1 MILDDF
7 LWRSALA
14 GIALALASGPL
25 GCFVV
30 WRRMAYFGDATAHAA
45 ILGVA
50 LSLAFSISVFI
61 GVMVAALA
69 MAFMI
74 LSLSGRMFAVDTLLG
89 VAAHGALALGLVAI
103 TFIPG
108 VRVDLSAYL
117 FGDILAVGR
126 IDLLVICMGSAL
138 VLLVLWLRWER
149 LLLLTLNVDLAAA
162 RGVDTR
168 RESMILVGIL
178 AVLVAV
184 AIKIVGAL
192 LITAMLIIPAA
203 AARPISRTP
212 EWMAGVAVT
221 AAVIAVVGGLSASF
235 YWDTPTGPSIV
246 VVASVLF
253 AAATLLTIRR
263 PKPKH
268 CLQPL
273 QPDSS
278 ITTALLCR
286 QQQHLLPSV

>member
-1 MILDDF
+1 MIKQGIAKVILDDF
-7 LWRSALA
+7 IWRSALA

-50 LSLAFSISVFI
+50 LSLAFSISIFI

-126 IDLLVICMGSAL
+126 VDLLVICMGSAL

-162 RGVDTR
+162 RGIDTR
-168 RESMILVGIL
+168 REGMILMVIL

-212 EWMAGVAVT
+212 EWMAGVAAT
-221 AAVIAVVGGLSASF
+221 AAVIGVVGGLSASF

-246 VVASVLF
+246 VAASVLF
-253 AAATLLTIRR
+253 AGATLLTIRR
-263 PKPKH
+263 PKP
-268 CLQPL
+268 
-273 QPDSS
+273 
-278 ITTALLCR
+278 R
-286 QQQHLLPSV
+286 R

>member
-7 LWRSALA
+7 IWRSALA

-50 LSLAFSISVFI
+50 LSLAFSISIFI

-126 IDLLVICMGSAL
+126 VDLLVICMGSAL

-162 RGVDTR
+162 RGIDTR
-168 RESMILVGIL
+168 REGMILMAIL

-212 EWMAGVAVT
+212 EWMAGVAAT
-221 AAVIAVVGGLSASF
+221 AAVIGVVGGLSASF

-246 VVASVLF
+246 VAASVLF
-253 AAATLLTIRR
+253 AGATLLTIRR
-263 PKPKH
+263 PKPRH
-268 CLQPL
+268 
-273 QPDSS
+273 
-278 ITTALLCR
+278 
-286 QQQHLLPSV
+286 

>member
-1 MILDDF
+1 MNMIIDMIKQGIAKVILDDF

-50 LSLAFSISVFI
+50 LSLAFSISIFI

-126 IDLLVICMGSAL
+126 VDLLVICMGSAL

-162 RGVDTR
+162 RGIDTR
-168 RESMILVGIL
+168 REGMILMVIL

-212 EWMAGVAVT
+212 EWMAGVAAT
-221 AAVIAVVGGLSASF
+221 AAVIGVVGGLSASF

-246 VVASVLF
+246 VAASVLF
-253 AAATLLTIRR
+253 AGATLLTIRR
-263 PKPKH
+263 PKPRH
-268 CLQPL
+268 
-273 QPDSS
+273 
-278 ITTALLCR
+278 
-286 QQQHLLPSV
+286 

>member
-1 MILDDF
+1 MNMIIDMMKQGIAKVILDDF

-61 GVMVAALA
+61 GVIVAALA

-126 IDLLVICMGSAL
+126 VDLLVICMGSAL

-246 VVASVLF
+246 VAASVLF

-268 CLQPL
+268 
-273 QPDSS
+273 
-278 ITTALLCR
+278 
-286 QQQHLLPSV
+286 